1 MAGDDAIF
9 DDDKSPTTTE
19 GVSPEAPVSSEAP
32 ARDEAGRFAPKD
44 TGGTPAAAPET
55 AVQGEGAPPAPAA
68 REQHQIPLSAVLD
81 ERERRQKAEAQLA
94 LLQRQIAAQQAQQR
108 MPDPVENAQE
118 YTAYV
123 QGEFQRQLLATKMQQ
138 SEFLARDKFGDALVD
153 EALAFFDE
161 NPRDSH
167 RFVDAPSPFH
177 AAIKWFQEQK
187 SVMERSAPDYEEKLR
202 ARLRAELEAEMRAGA
217 SSPAIPRSLASAP
230 SSGRS
235 APPGNGDPLFD

>member
-9 DDDKSPTTTE
+9 DDDKSVTTTE
-19 GVSPEAPVSSEAP
+19 GVSPEAPEKSEV
-32 ARDEAGRFAPKD
+32 ARDEAGRFAAKD
-44 TGGTPAAAPET
+44 KGDAPAAPEVSAEAT
-55 AVQGEGAPPAPAA
+55 GAPPAPSTK
-68 REQHQIPLSAVLD
+68 EQHHIPLSAVLD

-108 MPDPVENAQE
+108 LPDPVEDAQA

-123 QGEFQRQLLATKMQQ
+123 QGEFQRQLVANKLQQ

-177 AAIKWFQEQK
+177 AAIKWYQEQK
-187 SVMERSAPDYEEKLR
+187 AVQERAAPDYEEKLR
-202 ARLRAELEAEMRAGA
+202 AKLRAELEAEMRAGA

-230 SSGRS
+230 AAGRS
-235 APPGNGDPLFD
+235 APPVGGDPLFD